1 MLKNEE
7 YFYLVDYGGLV
18 MEVGYVQVYTG
29 EGKGKTTAALG
40 QGLRAVGRG
49 LKVVMVQFLK
59 GIESGE
65 LEAAR
70 RLEPEFTIMRFAETK
85 KFFWQLTEEEKAQLK
100 EKVQQ
105 EMQRLEQLMKEGSCD
120 VLILDEIMG
129 VIHGGLVSVEQVC
142 RLIDNRPRGMELILT
157 GRDVPRAIADR
168 ADLITEMRNVK
179 HYMDKGVPAR
189 KGIEY

>member
-1 MLKNEE
+1 
-7 YFYLVDYGGLV
+7 

-29 EGKGKTTAALG
+29 DGKGKTTAALG

-65 LEAAR
+65 LEAIK
-70 RLEPEFTIMRFAETK
+70 RLGPQFTIMRFAETK
-85 KFFWQLTEEEKAQLK
+85 KFFWQLTDEEKEQLK
-100 EKVQQ
+100 EKTQQ
-105 EMQRLEQLMKEGSCD
+105 EMQKLEQLMEEGSCD
-120 VLILDEIMG
+120 VLILDEIMAA
-129 VIHGGLVSVEQVC
+129 IHSGLVSVDEVC
-142 RLIDNRPRGMELILT
+142 RIIDNKPKGMELILT
-157 GRDVPRAIADR
+157 GRNVPREIAER

-179 HYMDKGVPAR
+179 HYMDKGVQAR

>member
-1 MLKNEE
+1 MPRKDLEKAI
-7 YFYLVDYGGLV
+7 
-18 MEVGYVQVYTG
+18 EVVNDLQTSLPTISLNTY
-29 EGKGKTTAALG
+29 EGIVKLSVEGAGMAQQPGIAAKVFSIMAQQNIRIMAITT
-40 QGLRAVGRG
+40 
-49 LKVVMVQFLK
+49 
-59 GIESGE
+59 S
-65 LEAAR
+65 
-70 RLEPEFTIMRFAETK
+70 ETK
-85 KFFWQLTEEEKAQLK
+85 ISYIIHP
-100 EKVQQ
+100 
-105 EMQRLEQLMKEGSCD
+105 LMKEGSCD

-142 RLIDNRPRGMELILT
+142 RLIDNKPRGMELILT

>member
-1 MLKNEE
+1 
-7 YFYLVDYGGLV
+7 

-29 EGKGKTTAALG
+29 DGKGKTTAALG

-65 LEAAR
+65 LEAVK
-70 RLEPEFTIMRFAETK
+70 RLDPQFTIMRFAETR
-85 KFFWQLTEEEKAQLK
+85 KFFWQLTEQEKEQLK
-100 EKVQQ
+100 EKTQQ
-105 EMQRLEQLMKEGSCD
+105 EIKQLEGLMKEGFCD
-120 VLILDEIMG
+120 VLILDEIMAA
-129 VIHGGLVSVEQVC
+129 IHGGLVSVQQVC
-142 RLIDNRPRGMELILT
+142 RLIDHKPRSMEIILT
-157 GRDVPRAIADR
+157 GRDVPREIADR

>member
-1 MLKNEE
+1 
-7 YFYLVDYGGLV
+7 

-29 EGKGKTTAALG
+29 DGKGKTTAALG

-65 LEAAR
+65 LEAVK
-70 RLEPEFTIMRFAETK
+70 RLDPQFTIMRFAETR
-85 KFFWQLTEEEKAQLK
+85 KFFWQLTDEEKEQLK
-100 EKVQQ
+100 EKTQQ
-105 EMQRLEQLMKEGSCD
+105 EMQQLEQLMKKGSCD
-120 VLILDEIMG
+120 VLILDEIMAA
-129 VIHGGLVSVEQVC
+129 IHGGLVSVEQIC
-142 RLIDNRPRGMELILT
+142 RLIDDKPKGMELILT
-157 GRDVPRAIADR
+157 GRNVPREIADR

-179 HYMDKGVPAR
+179 HYLNKGVPAR